1 MLKHYKVDHFSNMFL
16 LQLNAILFMIHVD
29 RLPMHYTEFG
39 ISIAQ
44 RWHFDRLDN
53 DWNYIS

>member
-44 RWHFDRLDN
+44 R
-53 DWNYIS
+53 